1 MLGYPKK
8 SVAGTGPAAG
18 RITIHRGPVN
28 EGHDS
33 GCPHDHVAANERT
46 TADASPSGLPLKL
59 AALYARVSSDQQ
71 EKEQTIASQVDAL
84 QRAAQERG
92 YHLAPE
98 LLFTDEGYTGA
109 RLDRPAL
116 DRLRDLAAEGAFEAV
131 FVYTRRRHETEFK
144 AR

>member
-1 MLGYPKK
+1 MYRRTNTMLGYPKK
-8 SVAGTGPAAG
+8 SVADTGPAAG
-18 RITIHRGPVN
+18 TITIHRGPVN

-33 GCPHDHVAANERT
+33 GCPHDPVAANERT

-98 LLFTDEGYTGA
+98 FVFSRRGFSGGRVDPPGLG
-109 RLDRPAL
+109 P
-116 DRLRDLAAEGAFEAV
+116 LR
-131 FVYTRRRHETEFK
+131 
-144 AR
+144 